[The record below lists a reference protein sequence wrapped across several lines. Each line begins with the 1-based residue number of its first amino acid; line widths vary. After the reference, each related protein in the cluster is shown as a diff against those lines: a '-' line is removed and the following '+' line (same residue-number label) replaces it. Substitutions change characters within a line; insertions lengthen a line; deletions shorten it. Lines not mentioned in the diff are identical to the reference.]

1 MLQRI
6 FTNWLQ
12 IAVPLLS
19 CCFGII
25 NNHKGSIAL
34 GLSAQIHA
42 VLCVE
47 LSAVQSDVIIQSET
61 QQSLGCLSSVQC
73 HSVSDP
79 VFWLLL
85 QLSRTLLL
93 SLYGFV
99 FPGEEFSLPI
109 CIPGT
114 RDNLAA

>member
-6 FTNWLQ
+6 FTNQLQ

-19 CCFGII
+19 CCFGSI

-34 GLSAQIHA
+34 GLSAQICA
-42 VLCVE
+42 VLYDE
-47 LSAVQSDVIIQSET
+47 PSAVQSDVIVQSET
-61 QQSLGCLSSVQC
+61 QRSLGCLASVQC

-79 VFWLLL
+79 VSWLLL

-93 SLYGFV
+93 SLCVCFPWGRV
-99 FPGEEFSLPI
+99 FLANLY
-109 CIPGT
+109 T
-114 RDNLAA
+114 RHP